1 MAGPTLPEL
10 KAKVAELETAVDL
23 EQQQVIDALAAK
35 DAAIAERDAVIVERD
50 AAIVEK
56 DALIAQRDAAIVTLN
71 ETIATLTAQLAD
83 GGTPEER
90 QAVLDQLNAIK
101 TDLES
106 TIAP

>member
-23 EQQQVIDALAAK
+23 EQQQVVDALAAK
-35 DAAIAERDAVIVERD
+35 DAAIAERDAAIVERD

-56 DALIAQRDAAIVTLN
+56 DAVIAQRDATIVELN
-71 ETIATLTAQLAD
+71 AVIAELQLLVAD

-90 QAVLDQLNAIK
+90 QAVLDHLNAIK
-101 TDLES
+101 ADVES
-106 TIAP
+106 TLTP

>member
-1 MAGPTLPEL
+1 MPGPTLPEL

-23 EQQQVIDALAAK
+23 EQQQVKDALEAK
-35 DAAIAERDAVIVERD
+35 DAAIAERDAAIAERD

-56 DALIAQRDAAIVTLN
+56 DAVIAQRDATIVSLN
-71 ETIATLTAQLAD
+71 EIIATLQGQVAD

-90 QAVLDQLNAIK
+90 QAVLDQLNAVK
-101 TDLES
+101 ADLES